1 MENKMK
7 MQLFGTFSLEN
18 DRAKLD
24 EESLRSDKLTR
35 MLAYIIMKR
44 DRIISNQE
52 LIEVFWEDSSKNP
65 LGALKN
71 LMYRLR
77 IVMKVFGEDEY
88 ICTLSGAY
96 RWNPK
101 IEVETDYEY
110 FGRLVSEIR
119 DQKNDEKKKDLCK
132 KAIASYQGNITEKI
146 SNELWMISTVTWCRS
161 LFMDV
166 VKELGSIYEREEAWS
181 SLEKLCYEALMIES
195 LDEDFHYWIIKSLW
209 EQNKKDLAMRQ
220 YENASRLFY
229 DSLGIRTMEKLQSIF
244 KKILETTDTRTT
256 DINSLMTQ
264 MSEKGNPRGVF
275 FCDFQNFRQIYRV
288 EARRIS
294 REGRGGGGIILTTLR
309 RSGRVK
315 RKAGSDSNLMNA
327 MLLLEDLLREL
338 LWVGGVVARYGLTQY
353 IILIPICTYETIVM
367 IAEKIKSA
375 FHKSIGKKQLEFLYE
390 LEELTNEGGG

>member
-1 MENKMK
+1 MENKMR

-88 ICTLSGAY
+88 ICTVSGAY

-110 FGRLVSEIR
+110 FGRLVFEIR

-132 KAIASYQGNITEKI
+132 KAIACYRGNITEKI
-146 SNELWMISTVTWCRS
+146 CSELWMISTVTWCRS
-161 LFMDV
+161 LFMDA

-181 SLEKLCYEALMIES
+181 SLEKLCHEALAIEA
-195 LDEDFHYWIIKSLW
+195 LDEDLHYWIIKSLW
-209 EQNKKDLAMRQ
+209 EQNKKDLAMVQ
-220 YENASRLFY
+220 YENASKLFY

-244 KKILETTDTRTT
+244 KEILETTDTRTT
-256 DINSLMTQ
+256 DINSLMMQ

-288 EARRIS
+288 EARRIN
-294 REGRGGGGIILTTLR
+294 RLDRGGGGIILTTLR
-309 RSGRVK
+309 HNGRLK
-315 RKAGSDSNLMNA
+315 RMAGSDSNLMDA
-327 MLLLEDLLREL
+327 MLLLENLLRKL
-338 LWVGGVVARYGLTQY
+338 LRVGDVVARYSLTQY
-353 IILIPICTYETIVM
+353 IILLPICTYESIVM
-367 IAEKIKSA
+367 VAERIKRA
-375 FHKSIGKKQLEFLYE
+375 FQKSIGKKHLEFLYE
-390 LEELTNEGGG
+390 LEELTNERR